1 MEHHEKSR
9 ADGQALSVGGDSR
22 SSDTLFYLTRA
33 EVARALEK
41 IDVVSVAAD
50 TLRAHGRGDTTV
62 PDEAYMGWTTPDGH
76 SARSLNMPGSVSG
89 PDRAIGTKIIN
100 ASLGNTARG
109 IPRADGVTLLFDAET
124 AHPYAMMDAA
134 LISATRTAAVSVAA
148 IEAFAPRPVEV
159 LGLIGCGT
167 QADTH
172 LRLLLSRHASL
183 RTVQVHDRDPAC
195 AAAFAERHRDLAAA
209 NGARI
214 TVMAEAEHAVRGA
227 DVVIPLTTVTEGYIR
242 HAWLHPGAV
251 VVHVSLDDLLPEV
264 VLRASRL
271 VVDDW
276 NLVRSDPRR
285 LLGRMYRQGRIHWHA
300 EAPPGPEAKSVDGEL
315 GSYLNGDMPT
325 DGVDGSGI
333 TVVNPFG
340 MSVQDVALAHRVVA
354 TAREM
359 GSGTCLVR

>member
-1 MEHHEKSR
+1 MEHHIEGRERHSENS
-9 ADGQALSVGGDSR
+9 G
-22 SSDTLFYLTRA
+22 SSSSPTLFYLTRA
-33 EVARALEK
+33 EVAQALEQ

-62 PDEAYMGWTTPDGH
+62 PDEAYMGWTTRDGH
-76 SARSLNMPGSVSG
+76 SARNLNMPGFIDG
-89 PDRAIGTKIIN
+89 PERAIGTKIIN

-109 IPRADGVTLLFDAET
+109 IPRADGVTLLFDPET

-148 IEAFAPRPVEV
+148 IEALAPRPVEV

-167 QADTH
+167 QSDTH
-172 LRLLLSRHASL
+172 LRLLLSRHAAL
-183 RTVQVHDRDPAC
+183 RTVQVYDRDPSY
-195 AAAFAERHRDLAAA
+195 AAAFAERHGAVAAA
-209 NGARI
+209 HGVKI
-214 TVMAEAEHAVRGA
+214 TVMVDAEHAVRGA

-242 HAWLHPGAV
+242 HAWLRPDAV

-264 VLRASRL
+264 VLQASRL

-285 LLGRMYRQGRIHWHA
+285 LLGRMYREGSLYWHGDT
-300 EAPPGPEAKSVDGEL
+300 PPGPDAKAVDGEL
-315 GSYLNGDMPT
+315 GSYLNGEFPSGGLPGE
-325 DGVDGSGI
+325 GV

-354 TAREM
+354 TAREL
-359 GSGTCLVR
+359 GSGTHLAR